1 VSKILRFFSFLLP
14 WVFLI
19 GGLICLAL
27 SWQSLEQSAASLEC
41 FCPSCQATEVEA
53 AGVASLGL
61 IKVDIQ
67 GAVKKPG
74 LYELQTGQRLADLVA
89 AAGGFIDETD
99 RLFAVKTLN
108 LAKELKNQ
116 DKIYIPFFEESVV
129 KPQGESSEVEPGTV
143 SQSSSGL
150 ISINQ
155 ATTSQL
161 QGLTGIGEVK
171 SQAIIDNRPY
181 TSLDELVS
189 KKILSENLL
198 NSLREQLSL

>member
-1 VSKILRFFSFLLP
+1 M
-14 WVFLI
+14 
-19 GGLICLAL
+19 
-27 SWQSLEQSAASLEC
+27 E
-41 FCPSCQATEVEA
+41 T

-67 GAVKKPG
+67 GAVKQPG
-74 LYELQTGQRLADLVA
+74 LYQLQTGQRLADLVA
-89 AAGGFIDETD
+89 MAGGFSDGVD
-99 RLFAVKTLN
+99 RAYAIKTLN

-116 DKIYIPFFEESVV
+116 DKVYIPFFEEIVT
-129 KPQGESSEVEPGTV
+129 ESRGDAGGAAAGTTTE
-143 SQSSSGL
+143 SASNL

-155 ATTSQL
+155 ATASQL

-189 KKILSENLL
+189 KKVLSENLL
-198 NSLREQLSL
+198 NSLREQLGL